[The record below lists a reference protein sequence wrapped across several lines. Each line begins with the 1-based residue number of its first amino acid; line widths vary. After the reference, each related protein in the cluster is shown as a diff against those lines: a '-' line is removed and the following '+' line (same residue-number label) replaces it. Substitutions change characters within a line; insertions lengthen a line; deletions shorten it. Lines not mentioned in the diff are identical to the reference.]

1 VFCLDWGVPE
11 DEDRHLG
18 WDDVLGRLF
27 RAMRRVRRISRSPRI
42 GLLGYCMGGTLAAI
56 ASALEPNSVSALV
69 NLLGPIDFSKGGI
82 LREMVD
88 PRWFDG
94 RAVADAGNV
103 AAHQMQAGF
112 VAMRPTGTA
121 AKWVGFLD
129 RAHDPAAVEAF
140 MALETWASDNVA
152 FPAEA
157 YATYIR
163 ELYQE
168 NRLLAGTH
176 AVLGR
181 RVDLGSITAPVLTV
195 VADRDAICPPEAA
208 IALRSSEILRVPGGH
223 VGAVIGARAQKELY
237 PAIARFFTSKLSPS
251 SVS

>member
-1 VFCLDWGVPE
+1 
-11 DEDRHLG
+11 
-18 WDDVLGRLF
+18 
-27 RAMRRVRRISRSPRI
+27 MRRVRRISGSPSI

-56 ASALEPNSVSALV
+56 ASALEPNWVSALV

-103 AAHQMQAGF
+103 APHQMQAGF
-112 VAMRPTGTA
+112 MAMRPTGTA

-129 RAHDPAAVEAF
+129 RAHDPPSVEAF

-157 YATYIR
+157 YAMYIR

-168 NRLLAGTH
+168 NRLLLGTH
-176 AVLGR
+176 SALGR
-181 RVDLGSITAPVLTV
+181 CVDLGAIAAPVLTV
-195 VADRDAICPPEAA
+195 VADRDTICPPEAA
-208 IALRSSEILRVPGGH
+208 TALKSEVLRVPGGH
-223 VGAVIGARAQKELY
+223 VGAVVGARAQKELY

-251 SVS
+251 SVSSPRRPSRPAPAPGRRS